1 MLLAACMKI
10 HRVTYHANAVYL
22 SHMQRN
28 GMNKMTMTINEI
40 IKRELTV
47 DDFTDAEIVR
57 LAYAIKNVCLPGHYW
72 NSIAYPQFLARINAI
87 QSGSRSPATRANQ
100 EPKSC
105 RACGNSG
112 NFTTL
117 AGGDICDDCI

>member
-87 QSGSRSPATRANQ
+87 TERITIASNQSEPRAKKLQ
-100 EPKSC
+100 GLRQLRK
-105 RACGNSG
+105 
-112 NFTTL
+112 FHHL